1 MTWLPDGFQDAAWL
15 NQPSAWTAADGSLTI
30 TAAARTD
37 WSNEALTGVRQA
49 SAPALLVERSGDFAL
64 SACVHV
70 GFGSTFDAGDIA
82 LWLDESTWAKLCFEY
97 SPQGQPM
104 VVSVVTRGFSDDV
117 NSVPVDGNSVWL
129 RVSRIG
135 AAYLFSYSTDGSF
148 WYFVRLFRLG
158 DESAAR
164 VGFLAQAPM
173 GDGCMAT
180 FSDIRWSAP
189 PADLRDGT

>member
-173 GDGCMAT
+173 GDGCMAI